1 MEIKQRKSVMSE
13 LKSFCYLSRDEDYIE
28 VTEWSNGEG
37 IDVNISDSSGDKSI
51 AMTFG
56 QFKALKKAIKFLNK
70 QNE

>member
-13 LKSFCYLSRDEDYIE
+13 LKAFCYLSRDEDYIE

-37 IDVNISDSSGDKSI
+37 IDVNISDSGGDKTI

-56 QFKALKKAIKFLNK
+56 EFKALKKIIKLLN
-70 QNE
+70 E